1 MTQLLQV
8 NLLLDAGD
16 KKIVG
21 EKRTPRGVGN
31 VLFKNFLETLGEKRT
46 PRGVGNGLFK
56 GFLEKE
62 GSLAPEGDWGLSL
75 YEGTGLSRRTHE
87 DHSGKSLNPL
97 QELGKKFGH
106 LGFPIGRLRLPRTA
120 IPQLVAFL
128 ENQGLGREKIDQLIQ
143 SVTGKEGFIHLDKLM
158 ARLQGD
164 GLIGG
169 IPENSLVVQG
179 RHIPEVQE
187 MLFKMGL
194 GAGEVKE
201 LIEKSVNRDGELVLG
216 RLSGALGKFL
226 PGPDAEKRLISL
238 MERFDIKSGPRTIDE
253 RVVDPELKKILQDFS
268 ESRSQDIRKKIKQTL
283 AGLLR
288 EKGIPPQEV
297 KSFLESLSLESAK
310 SLSKKGNPS
319 LMGLSKADFE
329 RETAYLFN
337 RVVIR
342 SQPEFQKGG
351 WQEKIIEILK
361 NEQLLTTKDFN
372 KNWFQEASPV
382 RLNVAEL
389 LKQGE
394 QNPKTAFL
402 RSVLAGQ
409 NNQPSQV
416 EGNPQK
422 NHHHEGG
429 NRHDFKGSPQ
439 VKEEWG
445 GIFTGLKIGK
455 ETMEL
460 GSVNQVR
467 HGNNLPHPLPK
478 ILNRMIWMIR
488 AGEQRSR
495 VHISP
500 PELGRLDLE
509 LVIKQ
514 GHIQANL
521 SAESLPVKE
530 LIEAH
535 LGQLKQ
541 QLNDLGFVVDKFE
554 VMVGLDNR
562 RFQEEESRRA
572 GGRKER
578 STRKSNTKKGD
589 LTMET
594 GPDRPPTHNLYQ
606 IDLHV

>member
-1 MTQLLQV
+1 MVIT
-8 NLLLDAGD
+8 
-16 KKIVG
+16 
-21 EKRTPRGVGN
+21 
-31 VLFKNFLETLGEKRT
+31 
-46 PRGVGNGLFK
+46 
-56 GFLEKE
+56 
-62 GSLAPEGDWGLSL
+62 S
-75 YEGTGLSRRTHE
+75 
-87 DHSGKSLNPL
+87 
-97 QELGKKFGH
+97 
-106 LGFPIGRLRLPRTA
+106 
-120 IPQLVAFL
+120 
-128 ENQGLGREKIDQLIQ
+128 
-143 SVTGKEGFIHLDKLM
+143 
-158 ARLQGD
+158 
-164 GLIGG
+164 
-169 IPENSLVVQG
+169 
-179 RHIPEVQE
+179 
-187 MLFKMGL
+187 
-194 GAGEVKE
+194 
-201 LIEKSVNRDGELVLG
+201 IE
-216 RLSGALGKFL
+216 
-226 PGPDAEKRLISL
+226 
-238 MERFDIKSGPRTIDE
+238 
-253 RVVDPELKKILQDFS
+253 
-268 ESRSQDIRKKIKQTL
+268 IKQTL
-283 AGLLR
+283 AGLLS

-310 SLSKKGNPS
+310 SLSKKGNQALS
-319 LMGLSKADFE
+319 GLSKGDFE

-361 NEQLLTTKDFN
+361 KEQILTTKDFN
-372 KNWFQEASPV
+372 KNWFQETSPV

-402 RSVLAGQ
+402 RSVLTGQ
-409 NNQPSQV
+409 NHQPSQT

-422 NHHHEGG
+422 DLHNQGG
-429 NRHDFKGSPQ
+429 NRHDFKGGPQ

-445 GIFTGLKIGK
+445 GIFTGLKIEK

-500 PELGRLDLE
+500 PELGRLDLD

-562 RFQEEESRRA
+562 RFQEEESRTA
-572 GGRKER
+572 GGRKDR
-578 STRKSNTKKGD
+578 SSRKSNAKKGD
-589 LTMET
+589 PTMET
-594 GPDRPPTHNLYQ
+594 DRDRPPTGNLHQ
-606 IDLHV
+606 IDVRV